1 MASSFTDLD
10 VYKKCRAFRKE
21 ISAVVKTHFP
31 SEEKY
36 LLRSQILDASRSV
49 TANLAEGHGRFYYQD
64 TVRFCRIARGS
75 LEESMEHLITAYD
88 ENYITSEELKSFK
101 SRYDDCLKL
110 INGYINYLKRTKR
123 GESDT

>member
-49 TANLAEGHGRFYYQD
+49 TANLAD
-64 TVRFCRIARGS
+64 MMIV
-75 LEESMEHLITAYD
+75 
-88 ENYITSEELKSFK
+88 
-101 SRYDDCLKL
+101 
-110 INGYINYLKRTKR
+110 
-123 GESDT
+123 